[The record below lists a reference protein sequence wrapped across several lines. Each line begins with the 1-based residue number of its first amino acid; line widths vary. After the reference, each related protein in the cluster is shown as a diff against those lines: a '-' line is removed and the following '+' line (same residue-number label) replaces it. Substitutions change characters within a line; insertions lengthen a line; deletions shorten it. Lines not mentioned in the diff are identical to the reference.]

1 MFATLGY
8 YISVGIRAIIGGLDG
23 LVYKADAMLYELM
36 MDIASAKIFSADTI
50 KDVSM
55 RVYQLLGLVML
66 FRLIFAFLTYVIN
79 PEDMTDKN
87 KGYTKIVKKIFTS
100 LALVIITPWL
110 FTQSRN
116 LQIYII
122 NDKLIEYFIFGTAG
136 SSQTKPGYELMY
148 TVGKVFNTPYKCANE
163 KCEPNVALKESCRRT
178 NWDEG
183 LKTDSNWTLKGTKH
197 VLSTNVDHSKLCAY
211 GASDDNYANM
221 LYEAVHPR
229 ADGEYNLFE
238 LMKLISMSSFSD
250 GQADWY
256 VESPL
261 MFVGS
266 TLVGFFIGYVLLMMC
281 MDIALRSIK
290 LAFYEMIAPVPI
302 LSNLGMK
309 DGKDSMLNKWFHEVL
324 KTYADLFTRVAGL
337 QIATFA
343 IDELVNHGA
352 LEGNSDIYV
361 SLFLII
367 GALMF
372 AKKLPDILKGMGINF
387 EGGGSFNIKKKLN
400 DEVPVLGKRI
410 NQVGSA
416 AAHLAGQGLRSAGR
430 LASTPFRA
438 GWNGLR
444 HRGFNIKDEW
454 QKSLSAA
461 GARAKAGLK
470 ATGGSM
476 WKGAVLGQDYKAKV
490 ADDAKRYEKE
500 SFNKNLEKN
509 TGTLISG
516 GTKAFER
523 AFGKEASSLW
533 STRSTAKASLN
544 SARNQLLQA
553 EQDFKNGKINAETL
567 STYQKN
573 VKDGE
578 TYVSEIEKRLDTAI
592 SSGYGGEARKA
603 LFDAY
608 KRQKDFN
615 DGVRYSGNVEQSS
628 IELKQREAQYASNEQ
643 AREAER
649 VARDNERQTQVLD
662 AVKAVGDNIAG
673 TFQRNIDNE
682 QAREAERVA
691 RDNERQTQ
699 VLDAVKAAGDNI
711 AGTFQRNIDAQNR
724 KERDDFVASLK
735 AVQRYR
741 EKEKKNRR
749 DS

>member
-1 MFATLGY
+1 MLIALGY
-8 YISVGIRAIIGGLDG
+8 YLAFAFRWLVGRLDG
-23 LVYKADAMLYELM
+23 LVYTVDAMLYELM
-36 MDIASAKIFSADTI
+36 MDIASAKVFSTDTI

-87 KGYTKIVKKIFTS
+87 KGYTKIIKKIFTS

-122 NDKLIEYFIFGTAG
+122 NDHLIEYFIFGTAG
-136 SSQTKPGYELMY
+136 SSQAKPGYELMY
-148 TVGKVFNTPYKCANE
+148 TVGKIFNTPYKCANDKCKPEDTE
-163 KCEPNVALKESCRRT
+163 KTSCWGT
-178 NWDEG
+178 KWDEE
-183 LKTDSNWTLKGTKH
+183 LRKDSNWREEDGKH
-197 VLSTNVDHSKLCAY
+197 VLSSGSYSNLCAY
-211 GASDDNYANM
+211 GASEKDHANA
-221 LYEAVHPR
+221 LYEAVHPN
-229 ADGEYNLFE
+229 AAGEYNLHE
-238 LMKLISMSSFSD
+238 LMHLVSAGNKPNFFF
-250 GQADWY
+250 GEGDWY
-256 VESPL
+256 VEAPL
-261 MFVGS
+261 IFIGS
-266 TLVGFFIGYVLLMMC
+266 TLVGVFIGYVLLIMC
-281 MDIALRSIK
+281 MDIALRSVK
-290 LAFYEMIAPVPI
+290 LSFYEMIAPVPI
-302 LSNLGMK
+302 LSNLGFK

-337 QIATFA
+337 QIAIFA
-343 IDELVNHGA
+343 VDELVNNGA
-352 LEGNSDIYV
+352 LEGNNNPLV

-372 AKKLPDILKGMGINF
+372 AKKLPDILKGMGVNF

-416 AAHLAGQGLRSAGR
+416 AGHFAGQTLRSTGR
-430 LASTPFRA
+430 LASTPAR
-438 GWNGLR
+438 GVWNGIR
-444 HRGFNIKDEW
+444 GKGFNFKDEW

-500 SFNKNLEKN
+500 AFNKNLEKN
-509 TGTLISG
+509 TRTLISG
-516 GTKAFER
+516 GTEAFER

-553 EQDFKNGKINAETL
+553 EQDFKNGRINAEAL

-592 SSGYGGEARKA
+592 SSGYGGESRKA
-603 LFDAY
+603 LYDAY
-608 KRQKDFN
+608 KRQRDFN
-615 DGVRYSGNVEQSS
+615 DGVKYQGSVEQSS
-628 IELKQREAQYASNEQ
+628 IELKQLESQYASNEQ
-643 AREAER
+643 AKE
-649 VARDNERQTQVLD
+649 NER
-662 AVKAVGDNIAG
+662 I
-673 TFQRNIDNE
+673 
-682 QAREAERVA
+682 ARE
-691 RDNERQTQ
+691 NERIARENAMQTQ

-711 AGTFQRNIDAQNR
+711 AGTFQRNIDAQNQ

>member
-148 TVGKVFNTPYKCANE
+148 TVGKIFNTPYKCAND
-163 KCEPNVALKESCRRT
+163 KCEPNAASKKSCRGT

-197 VLSTNVDHSKLCAY
+197 VLSTVDHSMLCAY

-387 EGGGSFNIKKKLN
+387 ESGDGFSLKKRLSNPVTSTALGAASGVVGGYASNFAANWNNGHKLTAA
-400 DEVPVLGKRI
+400 VRA
-410 NQVGSA
+410 VGGA
-416 AAHLAGQGLRSAGR
+416 TTGA
-430 LASTPFRA
+430 FR
-438 GWNGLR
+438 G
-444 HRGFNIKDEW
+444 
-454 QKSLSAA
+454 
-461 GARAKAGLK
+461 AKAGFKDKDGFGIAKGYGASGKSGQKVYAKQGTSFFGRHIASMEARAGGKTAADRDEANIKVMETYAGFKKQLK
-470 ATGGSM
+470 DQSDFNSFDLSNHYVDNAGTQHRAYNGANADIYMALTGGV
-476 WKGAVLGQDYKAKV
+476 KGIKQYYEDLRNSGTATQFDIEEARNAYEEAQKIVISYSNEKDASGNLRITGAEQLNSIKNQAANYVKNNRRVLNDPVYS
-490 ADDAKRYEKE
+490 D
-500 SFNKNLEKN
+500 NP
-509 TGTLISG
+509 
-516 GTKAFER
+516 
-523 AFGKEASSLW
+523 EASYSDINNGSIAANNSVI
-533 STRSTAKASLN
+533 STKTSEEY
-544 SARNQLLQA
+544 ARNQANKAWGQ
-553 EQDFKNGKINAETL
+553 T
-567 STYQKN
+567 
-573 VKDGE
+573 
-578 TYVSEIEKRLDTAI
+578 
-592 SSGYGGEARKA
+592 SSG
-603 LFDAY
+603 
-608 KRQKDFN
+608 
-615 DGVRYSGNVEQSS
+615 
-628 IELKQREAQYASNEQ
+628 
-643 AREAER
+643 
-649 VARDNERQTQVLD
+649 
-662 AVKAVGDNIAG
+662 
-673 TFQRNIDNE
+673 
-682 QAREAERVA
+682 
-691 RDNERQTQ
+691 
-699 VLDAVKAAGDNI
+699 
-711 AGTFQRNIDAQNR
+711 
-724 KERDDFVASLK
+724 
-735 AVQRYR
+735 
-741 EKEKKNRR
+741 KK
-749 DS
+749 